1 MQSRRNFIIRSLA
14 AGTASLLAGNAFS
27 HSLLRRSSEPREG
40 IPNPYLDKDG
50 KPILVIVEGEN
61 FDEMLAMGLE
71 TLGGLD
77 KLVGGENNVFINPNL
92 NGLDDYPAISDADA
106 IAGLAA
112 YVDQHTS
119 GEVVVGDVGYD
130 PTLNTVN
137 ALNLKNKV
145 EQAGAELKMLK
156 DTTTVQASGGGS
168 YEVFSDIYNAPVL
181 IDFCCLKRHFLGHM
195 TGAIK
200 NNVGTIKG
208 EGAEYSRAK
217 LHAKSGASF
226 LSELAKIADLVKPDL
241 AIMDARSLLVKNGP
255 FTHPRSNGAEIRTGY
270 NKLFISGD
278 IVGLDTFAAH
288 ALQLEDETFN
298 IDMISHT
305 LNQARLLG
313 LGVNSLDDITVIEV
327 SATGTGEHVGKPGR
341 EEGITNYPNPFR
353 EETMISYSVK
363 SAGKISIDV
372 RDVNG
377 RHIIGWVRRHNA
389 PGSFEIS
396 FRTGDLAPG
405 IYSCIMRTD
414 LGTSSK
420 LMIRQ

>member
-1 MQSRRNFIIRSLA
+1 MQSRRNFIIRSIA
-14 AGTASLLAGNAFS
+14 AGTASVLAGNAFS
-27 HSLLRRSSEPREG
+27 RALLRRSSEPRQG
-40 IPNPYLDKDG
+40 VPNPYLDKDG
-50 KPILVIVEGEN
+50 KPILVVVEGEN

-77 KLVGGENNVFINPNL
+77 KLVGSEHNVFINPNL

-106 IAGLAA
+106 IARLAA

-119 GEVVVGDVGYD
+119 GKVVVGDVGFD
-130 PTLNTVN
+130 PTNTTVN
-137 ALNLKNKV
+137 AIDLKNKV
-145 EQAGAELKMLK
+145 DEVGAELKMLTE
-156 DTTTVQASGGGS
+156 TTTVQGSGVGS

-195 TGAIK
+195 SGAIK
-200 NNVGTIKG
+200 NNVGTIKW
-208 EGAEYSRAK
+208 EGATYSRAN

-226 LSELAKIADLVKPDL
+226 LAELAIIANLVKPDL

-278 IVGLDTFAAH
+278 IVALDTFAAY
-288 ALQLEDETFN
+288 ALQLEDESFN
-298 IDMISHT
+298 IGLISHT

-327 SATGTGEHVGKPGR
+327 SATGTGEQAGKPGR
-341 EEGITNYPNPFR
+341 EEGIKNYPNPFR

-377 RHIIGWVRRHNA
+377 RRIIGWVRRHNA